1 MSRARP
7 AGMAQSTL
15 GSAPRSAAA
24 PDITATADD
33 LDRRGFL
40 RLMAAGSGALALG
53 FAAEAQAG
61 GAAAFEPHPLIRIT
75 PDGSITLWAKNPDMG
90 QGVKTALPMLIAE
103 ELDVPWDRVRVV
115 QCGWD
120 IRLDNQGSGG
130 SQSLLNA
137 WQPLRRAGATARQL
151 LLQAAAR
158 QWSVPIGELDTAAG
172 EVLHAA
178 SGRRAAYG
186 SLVAAAAS
194 LPVPDPKGVALKPR
208 ERFGLIGQRVPHVDN
223 AAVVRGAPLYCLDH
237 TPPGALVA
245 VYEKSPVF
253 GGRVQQANLA
263 ELKALPGVR
272 DAFVLEGTKD
282 PLIRNPEKNF
292 HGLQP
297 GVAIVATSTW
307 AALKARRALKAQ
319 WDTAGHGADS
329 SAGYRAAAMA
339 CLERPGELWRDDG
352 DTRAAMARAARTL
365 EAFYEAPVLAHMT
378 MEPMSCVA
386 EPTAEGGMRLFTPS
400 QFPDTAAAAIEAV
413 LGIPGAKLKI
423 DIARLGGGFGR
434 RFETDFVLEAVAIAQ
449 RTGTPVKLFV
459 PRDSDTRHDF
469 YRPFSFQQFK
479 AGLDEGGRVVAF
491 ESHAIRQGFRNPVAP
506 KGRSTLFPARFIPNY
521 RLQLSVVDS
530 NLPPGPYR
538 SPGAN
543 TSAFMIEGFIDE
555 MAHAA
560 GRDPLAFRLR
570 LLGEDRELK
579 EPAFSTTRMK
589 AVLKLAA
596 DKAGWGRPLPKG
608 QGLGLAAYFAHQG
621 YVAQVVEVQ
630 VSRGGELQVRRVTV
644 AVDVGPIVNRSGAES
659 QVQGS
664 VLDALSST
672 LAQEITLERGA
683 VVQAG
688 FDDNPHLRLPQ
699 VPARVD
705 VHFIERDIAPTGLG
719 EPALP
724 PLPPALCNA
733 IFAATG
739 HRIRR
744 LPLKHHDLRWA

>member
-1 MSRARP
+1 MSAARP
-7 AGMAQSTL
+7 PEGAQPPP
-15 GSAPRSAAA
+15 GGEARSARGAPIIAA
-24 PDITATADD
+24 AQAI
-33 LDRRGFL
+33 DRRGFL
-40 RLMAAGSGALALG
+40 RMMAAGSGALTLG
-53 FAAEAQAG
+53 FAAEAQTG
-61 GAAAFEPHPLIRIT
+61 SAAAFEPHPLIRIT
-75 PDGSITLWAKNPDMG
+75 PDGTVTLWAKNPDMG

-103 ELDVPWDRVRVV
+103 ELDVPWDRVRVA

-130 SQSLLNA
+130 SESVLKA
-137 WQPLRRAGATARQL
+137 WEPLRRAGATARRL
-151 LLQAAAR
+151 LLSAAAR

-178 SGRRAAYG
+178 SGRRAGYG
-186 SLVAAAAS
+186 SLVAAAAQ
-194 LPVPDPKGVALKPR
+194 LPVPDPKSMVLKPR
-208 ERFGLIGQRVPHVDN
+208 ERFRLIGQRVPHVDN
-223 AAVVRGAPLYCLDH
+223 AAVVRGAPLYCLDR
-237 TPPGALVA
+237 TPAGALVA
-245 VYEKSPVF
+245 VYEKCPVF
-253 GGRVQQANLA
+253 GGRVQQVNLA
-263 ELKALPGVR
+263 ELRALPGVR

-307 AALKARRALKAQ
+307 AAFKARRALKVQ
-319 WDTAGHGADS
+319 WDAAGHGSDS
-329 SAGYRAAAMA
+329 SAGYRAAALK

-352 DTRAAMARAARTL
+352 DARAAMATAARTV
-365 EAFYEAPVLAHMT
+365 EAFYETPVLAHMT

-386 EPTAEGGMRLFTPS
+386 EPTADGGMRLFTPS
-400 QFPDTAAAAIEAV
+400 QFPDTVAAAIEAV
-413 LGIPGAKLKI
+413 LGIPAAKLKI

-449 RTGTPVKLFV
+449 RMKAPIKLFV
-459 PRDSDTRHDF
+459 PRDADTRHDF

-479 AGLDEGGRVVAF
+479 AGLDAGGHVVAF
-491 ESHAIRQGFRNPVAP
+491 ESHAIRQGFRNPVPP
-506 KGRSTLFPARFIPNY
+506 KGRSSLFPARFIPNY

-555 MAHAA
+555 LAHAA
-560 GRDPLAFRLR
+560 GCDPLAFRLQ

-579 EPAFSTTRMK
+579 EPAYSTTRMK
-589 AVLKLAA
+589 AVLRLAA
-596 DKAGWGRPLPKG
+596 EKAGWGRPLPKG
-608 QGLGLAAYFAHQG
+608 QGLGVAAYFAHQG
-621 YVAQVVEVQ
+621 YVAHVVEVQ
-630 VSRGGELQVRRVTV
+630 VSRGGELMVRRVTS

-659 QVQGS
+659 QVQGA

-688 FDDNPHLRLPQ
+688 FDDNPHLRMPQ

-705 VHFIERDIAPTGLG
+705 VHFIEREIAPTGLG

-744 LPLKHHDLRWA
+744 LPLKHHDLRWT